1 MKKLNIGISMR
12 EVNSLE
18 YTEKRDSIARD
29 WYKFMQKVLP
39 NSNWILIP
47 NIEKD
52 IIKYIKSWQIN
63 GFILTGGEDIGKS
76 KERDFS
82 EKQIFKY
89 AQKNSL
95 PILGVCRGLQLIY
108 KFMGGDIEQNDKTF
122 SNLHLAKPHEIIL
135 DDNRII
141 NVNSFHS
148 NKLKE
153 ELKPDKLRVLARC
166 KLDNSI
172 EAFEGDKILGIMW
185 HPEREEIPKNWD
197 SYKIRKLFK
206 HE

>member
-12 EVNSLE
+12 EVNASE

-39 NSNWILIP
+39 NANWILIP

-52 IIKYIKSWQIN
+52 TIKYIKSWQIN
-63 GFILTGGEDIGKS
+63 AFILTGGEDIGKS

-108 KFMGGDIEQNDKTF
+108 KWMGGYIEQNDKTF
-122 SNLHLAKPHEIIL
+122 SDLHLAKPHEIIL

-141 NVNSFHS
+141 IVNSFHS

-153 ELKPDKLRVLARC
+153 ELKPDELKVLARC

-197 SYKIRKLFK
+197 SYKIKKLFK